1 MHFILPLNG
10 TAGDVHPYLGIA
22 HLLAKRG
29 HHITAIIHSL
39 YAPLAQRMGFEVVDL
54 NDLDEYNAVYNNPE
68 LSNPWKGG
76 FLGMDLFF
84 RTVMR
89 QQYAAIMERYVPG
102 KTAVFGSNVAFG
114 ARIAREKYGV
124 PYATA
129 VHSPYCIRSV
139 VQPPAQPIPNFPA
152 WLPRPVKKLIMYLVD
167 RVAIDPTLTPKVNQ
181 FRGELGLPPIK
192 RILNGW
198 DHSPDLI
205 IGLFPEW
212 YCGPRPSDWPKYVHT
227 TEFPLFDARLGEE
240 TLDGDLRAFL
250 DAGDPPIVFT
260 PGSSV
265 NIGQAFFSAAAEACR
280 RLGRR
285 GLLLSK
291 FRESLPPELPP
302 GVRHFN
308 YVPFSLLLPRSAAL
322 VAHGGPGT
330 IAQALAAGIPQV
342 CMPMNYDQP
351 DNARRAE
358 RLGVA
363 EVISRRR
370 FNADR
375 LTRSLANLLE
385 NSEVA
390 NRCADYRDRMKAVK
404 EPNAKVADLLEQYA
418 ESGRVK

>member
-1 MHFILPLNG
+1 MHFIVPLNG

-22 HLLAKRG
+22 QLLAKRG
-29 HHITAIIHSL
+29 HRITTIIHSL
-39 YAPLAQRMGFEVVDL
+39 YAPLAHRMGFEVVDL
-54 NDLDEYNAVYNNPE
+54 NDLEEYNAVYTRPE
-68 LSNPWKGG
+68 LSDPWKGG
-76 FLGMDLFF
+76 AMGMDLFY

-89 QQYAAIMERYVPG
+89 PQYHAIMERYVPG

-114 ARIAREKYGV
+114 ARIAREKHGV

-129 VHSPYCIRSV
+129 VHSPYCIRSLA
-139 VQPPAQPIPNFPA
+139 QPPAQPIPNFPA
-152 WLPRPVKKLIMYLVD
+152 WLPRPVKGLIMYMVD
-167 RVAIDPTLTPKVNQ
+167 RIAIDPMLTPKVNQ
-181 FRGELGLPPIK
+181 FRAELDLPPIK

-212 YCGPRPSDWPKYVHT
+212 YCEPRPSDWPKHVYT
-227 TEFPLFDARLGEE
+227 TEFPMFDARLGEE
-240 TLDGDLRAFL
+240 MLDDELRAFL

-265 NIGQAFFSAAAEACR
+265 NNGQAFFTAAAEACR

-285 GLLLSK
+285 GMLLSK
-291 FRESLPPELPP
+291 FRECLPPELPP
-302 GVRHFN
+302 GVRHFS
-308 YVPFSLLLPRSAAL
+308 YVPFSLLLPRAAAL

-342 CMPMNYDQP
+342 SMPMNYDQP
-351 DNARRAE
+351 DNARRTE
-358 RLGVA
+358 RLGVGK
-363 EVISRRR
+363 VIPPRR

-375 LTRSLANLLE
+375 LTQALAGLLD
-385 NSEVA
+385 NPEVA
-390 NRCADYRDRMKAVK
+390 RRCADFRDRMKAVK

-418 ESGRVK
+418 EFGHVK